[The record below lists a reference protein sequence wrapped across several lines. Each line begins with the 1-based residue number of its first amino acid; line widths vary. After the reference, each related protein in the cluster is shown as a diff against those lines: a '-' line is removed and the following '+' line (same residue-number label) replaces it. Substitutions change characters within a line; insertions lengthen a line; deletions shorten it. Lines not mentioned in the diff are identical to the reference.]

1 MIRKF
6 GLVRE
11 FPPQPVGGK
20 VVKMHGLRAKCASN
34 DGFNREAH
42 HRHGEATRREVR
54 HQARQSRQG
63 GGTEA
68 QQETCNPEGLGGG
81 CALLSSHRPYQA
93 A

>member
-11 FPPQPVGGK
+11 FSPQPVGGK
-20 VVKMHGLRAKCASN
+20 AVRMHGLRAKCASN

-42 HRHGEATRREVR
+42 HRLGEASRREVR
-54 HQARQSRQG
+54 HQARQSRQE

-68 QQETCNPEGLGGG
+68 QQETCNPEGLGSRHT
-81 CALLSSHRPYQA
+81 LLSSRCP
-93 A
+93 